1 MPPAQKE
8 EMLTQVHHD
17 PVYVAQHVNDPAVT
31 FTSGG
36 TEKIGDV
43 DAAVLDIGGSIP
55 SLRWYVDPKTGRI
68 LREKYKGMGPT
79 GPFEG
84 ETELSDWRTADGLTF
99 PYTHKN
105 KQNGQESSLVEYK
118 KIEINPTIDPKVF
131 EKPAEKA
138 AEPSK

>member
-1 MPPAQKE
+1 M
-8 EMLTQVHHD
+8 
-17 PVYVAQHVNDPAVT
+17 AQHANDPAVT
-31 FTSGG
+31 FTSAG

-43 DAAVLDIGGSIP
+43 DAAILDIGGSIP

-68 LREKYKGMGPT
+68 LREKYKGMSPT
-79 GPFEG
+79 GPFDG
-84 ETELSDWRTADGLTF
+84 ETELSEWHTADGLTF
-99 PYTHKN
+99 PYMHQN
-105 KQNGQESSLVEYK
+105 KQNGHESSLVEYK